1 MKASLQWMN
10 EYVPVDMNRPAQ
22 ELADELTQAGIP
34 VEDVIA
40 MDNGIKKIYTGKIV
54 EITKHPDADKLQ
66 VCQVE
71 CLTEEGEPV
80 TKQIVTAATNVAVG
94 QIVPVA
100 YHKSRL
106 ADGTE
111 IKKGKLRGVVSEG
124 MFCSVAEF
132 GISSDLVLPE
142 EAQGIYIFPEGTPIG
157 LDVKDVLGLNDT
169 VYEFELTANRADCF
183 SMVGLSREFGI
194 MTNQKALFPVIM
206 VNENGESIEGKA
218 SVSIEADD
226 LCTRFTARVVTD
238 VKVEPSPLWMQNRL
252 RNSGIRPIN
261 NVVDVTNYVMLELGQ
276 PMHAYDYDH
285 VKGHKLVARRAKNG
299 EVLVTLDGSKRELND
314 SMLIIADAER
324 PVGVAGI
331 MGGFDSE
338 VTNETTT
345 VMFEAAVFIGPS
357 IRRTAKAL
365 GMRSEASGRFERGV
379 NHKYTAYA
387 IDRAAQLL
395 QQICPTCKVDV
406 GVIDV
411 YKNPVEQHT
420 VTFTAEQINDYLGT
434 NIEKDEMIRI
444 LTALEFVVTE
454 EGDKLSALVPTWRG
468 DVTVMPDIAE
478 EVARIYNYDN
488 IAPTIPVAVLSSGG
502 MTPKKALTKQVTHA
516 LAKLGMTQ
524 IITFSFM
531 HKDGL
536 TNMMLPE
543 GDSRYTAIPILN
555 PISEEFPYMRTTLVP
570 AVIDAA
576 KRNIAQQNKDLWLF
590 ETANVYEPKALPL
603 TEVPHER
610 PMACGILMGK
620 VNQAAWNQSERT
632 TDFYDVKGI
641 VDALLAELGITEF
654 KIHRY
659 QKEIVDYYNVSED
672 YYRKSLDRHVTF
684 KRLYEEYYHP
694 GVSAYYTV
702 DGIKIAQYGELHP
715 QVSKNFDLPGKVYMF
730 EIDLEAVLSLT
741 IPPFRYTSFSKFPG
755 TSRDLAIVA
764 PVSVSSGEILSII
777 KEHGGEY
784 LESESIF
791 DVYEGEHIE
800 AGYRSLAYNLQFR
813 SMEGTLNDEDI
824 DGNIQAII
832 DALAEINCKLR

>member
-10 EYVPVDMNRPAQ
+10 EYVPLDLNRPAQ

-34 VEDVIA
+34 VEEVLS
-40 MDNGIKKIYTGKIV
+40 MDPGLKKIYTGKIV

-66 VCQVE
+66 VCQVQ
-71 CLTEEGEPV
+71 CLSEDGEEI

-132 GISSDLVLPE
+132 GISSDLVRPE

-157 LDVKDVLGLNDT
+157 LDIKEALMLDDT

-206 VNENGESIEGKA
+206 VNETGDSIEGKA
-218 SVSIEADD
+218 SVAIEAHD
-226 LCTRFTARVVTD
+226 LCTRFTSRLVTN
-238 VKVEPSPLWMQNRL
+238 VTIEPSPLWMQNRL

-276 PMHAYDYDH
+276 PMHAYDYDC
-285 VKGHKLVARRAKNG
+285 VEGHTLIARRAKEG
-299 EVLVTLDGSKRELND
+299 ETLTTLDGNERELNE
-314 SMLIIADAER
+314 SMLIIADTKG
-324 PVGVAGI
+324 PIGVAGV
-331 MGGFDSE
+331 MGGLTSE
-338 VTNETTT
+338 VTDKTTN
-345 VMFEAAVFIGPS
+345 VLLEAAVFNGPS
-357 IRRTAKAL
+357 IRRTSKAL

-395 QQICPTCKVDV
+395 QQICPSCKVSV

-411 YKNPVEQHT
+411 YPEPVEQRT

-434 NIEKDEMIRI
+434 SIEKDRMVDI
-444 LTALEFVVTE
+444 LTKLEFGITE
-454 EGDKLSALVPTWRG
+454 SGDAIEALVPTWRD

-478 EVARIYNYDN
+478 EVARIVSYDN

-502 MTPKKALTKQVTHA
+502 MTPKKALTKDVTHY
-516 LAKLGMTQ
+516 LAHAGLSQ

-570 AVIDAA
+570 AVIEAA
-576 KRNIAQQNKDLWLF
+576 KRDIAQQNKDLWLF

-610 PMACGILMGK
+610 PMACGIMMGK
-620 VNQAAWNQSERT
+620 VTEAAWNQAQRD
-632 TDFYDVKGI
+632 TDFYDVKGV
-641 VDALLAELGITEF
+641 VDGLLAKLGLTQYDI
-654 KIHRY
+654 
-659 QKEIVDYYNVSED
+659 QPSSE
-672 YYRKSLDRHVTF
+672 S
-684 KRLYEEYYHP
+684 YYHP
-694 GVSAYYTV
+694 GVSAHYTINGV
-702 DGIKIAQYGELHP
+702 TIANYGELHP
-715 QVSKNFDLPGKVYMF
+715 QAVKNFDLSGKVYMF
-730 EIDLEAVLSLT
+730 EIDLEAVLSIT
-741 IPPFRYTSFSKFPG
+741 VPPFRYQSFSKFPG

-764 PVSVSSGEILSII
+764 PVSVTSGDIVALI

-784 LESESIF
+784 LESVSIF

-824 DGNIQAII
+824 DGAIQAII
-832 DALAEINCKLR
+832 DALATKNCKLR

>member
-10 EYVPVDMNRPAQ
+10 EYVPLDLNRPAQ

-34 VEDVIA
+34 VEEVLS
-40 MDNGIKKIYTGKIV
+40 MDPGLKKIYTGKIV

-66 VCQVE
+66 VCQVQ
-71 CLTEEGEPV
+71 CLSEDGEEI

-132 GISSDLVLPE
+132 GISSDLVRPE

-157 LDVKDVLGLNDT
+157 LDIKEALMLDDT

-218 SVSIEADD
+218 SVAIEAHD
-226 LCTRFTARVVTD
+226 LCTRFTSRLVTN
-238 VKVEPSPLWMQNRL
+238 VTIEPSPLWMQNRL

-276 PMHAYDYDH
+276 PMHAYDYDCVADH
-285 VKGHKLVARRAKNG
+285 TLIARRAKAG
-299 EVLVTLDGSKRELND
+299 ETLTTLDGNEHELNE
-314 SMLIIADAER
+314 SMLIIADTKG
-324 PVGVAGI
+324 PIGVAGV
-331 MGGFDSE
+331 MGGLTSE
-338 VTNETTT
+338 VTDKTTN
-345 VMFEAAVFIGPS
+345 VLFEAAVFNGPS
-357 IRRTAKAL
+357 IRRTSKAL

-395 QQICPTCKVDV
+395 QQICPSCKVSV

-411 YKNPVEQHT
+411 YPEPVEQRT

-434 NIEKDEMIRI
+434 SIEKDRMVDI
-444 LTALEFVVTE
+444 LTKLEFGITE
-454 EGDKLSALVPTWRG
+454 SGDTIEALVPTWRD
-468 DVTVMPDIAE
+468 DVTGMPDIAE
-478 EVARIYNYDN
+478 EVARIVSYDN
-488 IAPTIPVAVLSSGG
+488 IAPTIPVAILSSGG
-502 MTPKKALTKQVTHA
+502 MTPKKALTKEVTHY
-516 LAKLGMTQ
+516 LAHAGLSQ

-543 GDSRYTAIPILN
+543 GDNRYTAIPILN

-570 AVIDAA
+570 AVIEAA

-610 PMACGILMGK
+610 PMACGIMMGK
-620 VNQAAWNQSERT
+620 VTEAAWNQAQRD
-632 TDFYDVKGI
+632 TDFYDVKGV
-641 VDALLAELGITEF
+641 VDGLLAKLGLTQYDI
-654 KIHRY
+654 
-659 QKEIVDYYNVSED
+659 QPSSE
-672 YYRKSLDRHVTF
+672 S
-684 KRLYEEYYHP
+684 YYHP
-694 GVSAYYTV
+694 GVSAHYTV
-702 DGIKIAQYGELHP
+702 NGVTIANYGELHP
-715 QVSKNFDLPGKVYMF
+715 QVVKNFDLSGKVYMF
-730 EIDLEAVLSLT
+730 EIDLEAVLS
-741 IPPFRYTSFSKFPG
+741 IKVPPFRYQSFSKFPG

-764 PVSVSSGEILSII
+764 PVFVTSGDIVALI

-784 LESESIF
+784 LESVSIF

-824 DGNIQAII
+824 DGAIQAII
-832 DALAEINCKLR
+832 DALATKNCKLR

>member
-10 EYVPVDMNRPAQ
+10 EYVPLDLNRPAQ

-34 VEDVIA
+34 VEEVLS
-40 MDNGIKKIYTGKIV
+40 MDPGLKKIYTGKIV

-66 VCQVE
+66 VCQVQ
-71 CLTEEGEPV
+71 CLSEDGEEI

-132 GISSDLVLPE
+132 GISSDLVRPE

-157 LDVKDVLGLNDT
+157 LDIKEALMLDDT

-218 SVSIEADD
+218 SVAIEAHD
-226 LCTRFTARVVTD
+226 LCTRFTSRLVKNVTI
-238 VKVEPSPLWMQNRL
+238 EPSPLWMQNRL

-276 PMHAYDYDH
+276 PMHAYDYDCVADH
-285 VKGHKLVARRAKNG
+285 TLIARRAKAG
-299 EVLVTLDGSKRELND
+299 EILTTLDGNERELNE
-314 SMLIIADAER
+314 SMLIIADTKG
-324 PVGVAGI
+324 PIGVAGV
-331 MGGFDSE
+331 MGGLTSE
-338 VTNETTT
+338 VTDKTTN
-345 VMFEAAVFIGPS
+345 VLFEAAVFNGPS
-357 IRRTAKAL
+357 IRRTSKAL

-395 QQICPTCKVDV
+395 QQICPSCKVNV

-411 YKNPVEQHT
+411 YPEPVEQRT

-434 NIEKDEMIRI
+434 SIEKDRMIDI
-444 LTALEFVVTE
+444 LTKLEFGITE
-454 EGDKLSALVPTWRG
+454 SGDTIEALVPTWRD

-478 EVARIYNYDN
+478 EVARIVSYDN

-502 MTPKKALTKQVTHA
+502 MTPKKALTKEVTHY
-516 LAKLGMTQ
+516 LAHAGLSQ

-543 GDSRYTAIPILN
+543 GDNRYTAIPILN

-570 AVIDAA
+570 AVIEAA

-610 PMACGILMGK
+610 PMACGIMMGK
-620 VNQAAWNQSERT
+620 VTEAAWNQTQRD
-632 TDFYDVKGI
+632 TDFYDVKGV
-641 VDALLAELGITEF
+641 VDGLLAKLGLTQFDI
-654 KIHRY
+654 
-659 QKEIVDYYNVSED
+659 QPSSE
-672 YYRKSLDRHVTF
+672 S
-684 KRLYEEYYHP
+684 YYHP
-694 GVSAYYTV
+694 GVSAHYTV
-702 DGIKIAQYGELHP
+702 NGVTIANYGELHP
-715 QVSKNFDLPGKVYMF
+715 QVVKNFDLSGKVYMF
-730 EIDLEAVLSLT
+730 EIDLEAVLSIT
-741 IPPFRYTSFSKFPG
+741 VPQFRYQSFSKFPG

-764 PVSVSSGEILSII
+764 PVSVTSGEIVALI

-784 LESESIF
+784 LESVSIF

-824 DGNIQAII
+824 DGAIQAII
-832 DALAEINCKLR
+832 DALATKNCKLR

>member
-10 EYVPVDMNRPAQ
+10 EYVPLDLNRPAQ

-34 VEDVIA
+34 VEEVLS
-40 MDNGIKKIYTGKIV
+40 MDPGLKKIYTGKIV

-66 VCQVE
+66 VCQVQ
-71 CLTEEGEPV
+71 CLSEDGEEI

-132 GISSDLVLPE
+132 GISSDLVRPE

-157 LDVKDVLGLNDT
+157 LDIKEALMLDDT

-218 SVSIEADD
+218 SVAIEAHD
-226 LCTRFTARVVTD
+226 LCTRFTSRLVTN
-238 VKVEPSPLWMQNRL
+238 VTIEPSPLWMQNRL

-276 PMHAYDYDH
+276 PMHAYDYDCVADH
-285 VKGHKLVARRAKNG
+285 TLIARRAKAG
-299 EVLVTLDGSKRELND
+299 ETLTTLDGNERELNE
-314 SMLIIADAER
+314 SMLIIADTKG
-324 PVGVAGI
+324 PIGVAGV
-331 MGGFDSE
+331 MGGLTSE
-338 VTNETTT
+338 VTDKTTN
-345 VMFEAAVFIGPS
+345 VLFEAAVFNGPS
-357 IRRTAKAL
+357 IRRTSKAL

-395 QQICPTCKVDV
+395 QQICPSCKVSV

-411 YKNPVEQHT
+411 YPEPVEQRT

-434 NIEKDEMIRI
+434 SIEKDRMVDI
-444 LTALEFVVTE
+444 LTKLEFGITE
-454 EGDKLSALVPTWRG
+454 SGDTIEALVPTWRD

-478 EVARIYNYDN
+478 EVARIVSYDN
-488 IAPTIPVAVLSSGG
+488 IAPTIPVAILSSGG
-502 MTPKKALTKQVTHA
+502 MTPKKALTKEVTHY
-516 LAKLGMTQ
+516 LAHAGLSQ

-570 AVIDAA
+570 AVIEAA

-610 PMACGILMGK
+610 PMACGIMMGK
-620 VNQAAWNQSERT
+620 VTEAEWNQAQRD
-632 TDFYDVKGI
+632 TDFYDVKGV
-641 VDALLAELGITEF
+641 VDGLLAKLGLTQYDI
-654 KIHRY
+654 
-659 QKEIVDYYNVSED
+659 QPSSE
-672 YYRKSLDRHVTF
+672 S
-684 KRLYEEYYHP
+684 YYHP
-694 GVSAYYTV
+694 GVSAHYTV
-702 DGIKIAQYGELHP
+702 NGVTIANYGELHP
-715 QVSKNFDLPGKVYMF
+715 QVVKNFDLSGKVYMF
-730 EIDLEAVLSLT
+730 EIDLEAVLS
-741 IPPFRYTSFSKFPG
+741 IIVPPFRYQSFSKFPG

-764 PVSVSSGEILSII
+764 PVSVTSGDIVALI

-784 LESESIF
+784 LESVSIF

-824 DGNIQAII
+824 DGAIQAII
-832 DALAEINCKLR
+832 DALATKNCKLR

>member
-10 EYVPVDMNRPAQ
+10 EYVPLDLNRPAQ

-34 VEDVIA
+34 VEEVLS
-40 MDNGIKKIYTGKIV
+40 MDPGLKKIYTGKIV

-66 VCQVE
+66 VCQVQ
-71 CLTEEGEPV
+71 CLSEDGEEI

-132 GISSDLVLPE
+132 GISSDLVRPE

-157 LDVKDVLGLNDT
+157 LDIKEALMLNDT

-218 SVSIEADD
+218 SVAIEAHD
-226 LCTRFTARVVTD
+226 LCTRFTSRLVTN
-238 VKVEPSPLWMQNRL
+238 VTIEPSPLWMQNRL

-276 PMHAYDYDH
+276 PMHAYDYDCVADH
-285 VKGHKLVARRAKNG
+285 TLIARRAKAG
-299 EVLVTLDGSKRELND
+299 EKLTTLDGNERELNE
-314 SMLIIADAER
+314 SMLIIADTKG
-324 PVGVAGI
+324 PIGVAGV
-331 MGGFDSE
+331 MGGLTSE
-338 VTNETTT
+338 VTDKTTN
-345 VMFEAAVFIGPS
+345 VLFEAAVFNGPS
-357 IRRTAKAL
+357 IRRTSKAL

-395 QQICPTCKVDV
+395 QQICPSCKVSV

-411 YKNPVEQHT
+411 YPEPVEQRT

-434 NIEKDEMIRI
+434 SIEKDRMIDI
-444 LTALEFVVTE
+444 LTKLEFGITE
-454 EGDKLSALVPTWRG
+454 SGDTIEALVPTWRD

-478 EVARIYNYDN
+478 EVARIVSYDN

-502 MTPKKALTKQVTHA
+502 MTPKKALTKEVTHY
-516 LAKLGMTQ
+516 LAHAGLSQ

-576 KRNIAQQNKDLWLF
+576 KRNIAQQNQ
-590 ETANVYEPKALPL
+590 T
-603 TEVPHER
+603 
-610 PMACGILMGK
+610 
-620 VNQAAWNQSERT
+620 
-632 TDFYDVKGI
+632 
-641 VDALLAELGITEF
+641 
-654 KIHRY
+654 
-659 QKEIVDYYNVSED
+659 
-672 YYRKSLDRHVTF
+672 
-684 KRLYEEYYHP
+684 
-694 GVSAYYTV
+694 
-702 DGIKIAQYGELHP
+702 
-715 QVSKNFDLPGKVYMF
+715 
-730 EIDLEAVLSLT
+730 
-741 IPPFRYTSFSKFPG
+741 
-755 TSRDLAIVA
+755 
-764 PVSVSSGEILSII
+764 
-777 KEHGGEY
+777 
-784 LESESIF
+784 
-791 DVYEGEHIE
+791 
-800 AGYRSLAYNLQFR
+800 
-813 SMEGTLNDEDI
+813 
-824 DGNIQAII
+824 
-832 DALAEINCKLR
+832 

>member
-10 EYVPVDMNRPAQ
+10 EYVPLDLNRPAQ

-34 VEDVIA
+34 VEEVLS
-40 MDNGIKKIYTGKIV
+40 MDPGLKKIYTGKIV

-66 VCQVE
+66 VCQVQ
-71 CLTEEGEPV
+71 CLSEDGEEI

-132 GISSDLVLPE
+132 GISSDLVRPE
-142 EAQGIYIFPEGTPIG
+142 EAQGIYIFPKGTPIG
-157 LDVKDVLGLNDT
+157 LDIKEALMLDDT

-218 SVSIEADD
+218 SVAIEAHD
-226 LCTRFTARVVTD
+226 LCTRFTSRLVTN
-238 VKVEPSPLWMQNRL
+238 VTIEPSPLWMQNRL

-276 PMHAYDYDH
+276 PMHAYDYDCVADH
-285 VKGHKLVARRAKNG
+285 TLIARRAKAG
-299 EVLVTLDGSKRELND
+299 ETLTTLDGNERELNE
-314 SMLIIADAER
+314 SMLIIADTKG
-324 PVGVAGI
+324 PIGVAGV
-331 MGGFDSE
+331 MGGLTSE
-338 VTNETTT
+338 VTDKTTS
-345 VMFEAAVFIGPS
+345 VLFEAAVFNGPS
-357 IRRTAKAL
+357 IRRTSKVL

-395 QQICPTCKVDV
+395 QQICPSCKVSV

-411 YKNPVEQHT
+411 YPEPVEQRT

-434 NIEKDEMIRI
+434 SIEKDRMVDI
-444 LTALEFVVTE
+444 LTKLEFGITE
-454 EGDKLSALVPTWRG
+454 SGDTIEALVPTWRD

-478 EVARIYNYDN
+478 EVARIVSYDN
-488 IAPTIPVAVLSSGG
+488 IAPTIPVAILSSGG
-502 MTPKKALTKQVTHA
+502 MTPKKALTKDVTHY
-516 LAKLGMTQ
+516 LAHAGLSQ

-570 AVIDAA
+570 AVIEAA

-590 ETANVYEPKALPL
+590 ETANV
-603 TEVPHER
+603 
-610 PMACGILMGK
+610 
-620 VNQAAWNQSERT
+620 
-632 TDFYDVKGI
+632 
-641 VDALLAELGITEF
+641 
-654 KIHRY
+654 
-659 QKEIVDYYNVSED
+659 
-672 YYRKSLDRHVTF
+672 
-684 KRLYEEYYHP
+684 
-694 GVSAYYTV
+694 
-702 DGIKIAQYGELHP
+702 
-715 QVSKNFDLPGKVYMF
+715 
-730 EIDLEAVLSLT
+730 
-741 IPPFRYTSFSKFPG
+741 
-755 TSRDLAIVA
+755 
-764 PVSVSSGEILSII
+764 
-777 KEHGGEY
+777 
-784 LESESIF
+784 
-791 DVYEGEHIE
+791 
-800 AGYRSLAYNLQFR
+800 
-813 SMEGTLNDEDI
+813 
-824 DGNIQAII
+824 
-832 DALAEINCKLR
+832 

>member
-10 EYVPVDMNRPAQ
+10 EYVPLDLNRPSQ

-34 VEDVIA
+34 VEEVLS
-40 MDNGIKKIYTGKIV
+40 MDPGLKKIYTGKIV

-66 VCQVE
+66 VCQVQ
-71 CLTEEGEPV
+71 CLSEDGEEI

-132 GISSDLVLPE
+132 GISSDLVRPE

-157 LDVKDVLGLNDT
+157 LDIKEALMLDDT

-206 VNENGESIEGKA
+206 VNETGESIEGKA
-218 SVSIEADD
+218 SVAIEAHD
-226 LCTRFTARVVTD
+226 LCTRFTSRLVTN
-238 VKVEPSPLWMQNRL
+238 VTIEPSPLWMQNRL

-276 PMHAYDYDH
+276 PMHAYDYDC
-285 VKGHKLVARRAKNG
+285 VADNTLIARRAKAG
-299 EVLVTLDGSKRELND
+299 ETLTTLDGNERELD
-314 SMLIIADAER
+314 ESMLIIADTKG
-324 PVGVAGI
+324 PIGVAGV
-331 MGGFDSE
+331 MGGLTSE
-338 VTNETTT
+338 VTDKTTN
-345 VMFEAAVFIGPS
+345 VLFEAAVFNGPS
-357 IRRTAKAL
+357 IRRTSKVL

-395 QQICPTCKVDV
+395 QQICPSCKVSV

-411 YKNPVEQHT
+411 YPEPVEQRT

-434 NIEKDEMIRI
+434 SIEKDRMIDI
-444 LTALEFVVTE
+444 LTKLEFGITE
-454 EGDKLSALVPTWRG
+454 SGDTIEALVPTWRD
-468 DVTVMPDIAE
+468 DVTGMPDIAE
-478 EVARIYNYDN
+478 EVARIVSYDN

-502 MTPKKALTKQVTHA
+502 MTPKKALTKEVTHY
-516 LAKLGMTQ
+516 LAHAGLSQ

-543 GDSRYTAIPILN
+543 GDGRYTAIPILN

-570 AVIDAA
+570 AVIEAA

-610 PMACGILMGK
+610 PMACGIMMGK
-620 VNQAAWNQSERT
+620 VTEAAWNQAQRD
-632 TDFYDVKGI
+632 TDFYDVKGV
-641 VDALLAELGITEF
+641 VDGLLAKLGLTQYDI
-654 KIHRY
+654 
-659 QKEIVDYYNVSED
+659 QPSSE
-672 YYRKSLDRHVTF
+672 S
-684 KRLYEEYYHP
+684 YYHQ
-694 GVSAYYTV
+694 GVSAHYTV
-702 DGIKIAQYGELHP
+702 NGVTIANYGELHP
-715 QVSKNFDLPGKVYMF
+715 QVVKNFDLSGKVYMF
-730 EIDLEAVLSLT
+730 EIDLEAVLS
-741 IPPFRYTSFSKFPG
+741 IIVPPFRYQSFSKFPG

-764 PVSVSSGEILSII
+764 PVSVTSGDIVALI

-784 LESESIF
+784 LESVSIF

-824 DGNIQAII
+824 DGAIQAII
-832 DALAEINCKLR
+832 DALATKNCKLR

>member
-10 EYVPVDMNRPAQ
+10 EYVPLDLNRPAQ

-34 VEDVIA
+34 VEEVLS
-40 MDNGIKKIYTGKIV
+40 MDPGLKKIYTGKIV

-66 VCQVE
+66 VCQVQ
-71 CLTEEGEPV
+71 CLSEEGEEI

-132 GISSDLVLPE
+132 GISSDLVRPE

-157 LDVKDVLGLNDT
+157 LDIKEALMLDDT

-206 VNENGESIEGKA
+206 VNETGASIEGKA
-218 SVSIEADD
+218 SVAIEAHD
-226 LCTRFTARVVTD
+226 LCTRFTSRLVTN
-238 VKVEPSPLWMQNRL
+238 VTIEPSPLWMQNRL

-276 PMHAYDYDH
+276 PMHAYDYDCVADH
-285 VKGHKLVARRAKNG
+285 TLIARRAKAG
-299 EVLVTLDGSKRELND
+299 ETLTTLDGNERELD
-314 SMLIIADAER
+314 ESMLIIADTKG
-324 PVGVAGI
+324 PIGVAGV
-331 MGGFDSE
+331 MGGLTSE
-338 VTNETTT
+338 VTDKTTN
-345 VMFEAAVFIGPS
+345 VLFEAAVFNGPS
-357 IRRTAKAL
+357 IRRTSKAL

-395 QQICPTCKVDV
+395 QQICPSCKVSV

-411 YKNPVEQHT
+411 YPEPVEQRT

-434 NIEKDEMIRI
+434 SIEKDRMVDI
-444 LTALEFVVTE
+444 LTKLEFGITE
-454 EGDKLSALVPTWRG
+454 SGDTIKALVPTWRD
-468 DVTVMPDIAE
+468 DVTGMPDIAE
-478 EVARIYNYDN
+478 EVARIVSYDN

-502 MTPKKALTKQVTHA
+502 MTPKKALTKEVTHY
-516 LAKLGMTQ
+516 LAHAGLSQ

-536 TNMMLPE
+536 ANMMLPE

-555 PISEEFPYMRTTLVP
+555 PISEEFPYMRTTLIP
-570 AVIDAA
+570 AVIEVA

-610 PMACGILMGK
+610 PMACGLMMGK
-620 VNQAAWNQSERT
+620 VTEAAWNQAQRD
-632 TDFYDVKGI
+632 TDFYDVKGV
-641 VDALLAELGITEF
+641 VDGLLAKLGLTEF
-654 KIHRY
+654 DI
-659 QKEIVDYYNVSED
+659 QLSTES
-672 YYRKSLDRHVTF
+672 
-684 KRLYEEYYHP
+684 YYHP
-694 GVSAYYTV
+694 GVSAHYTINGV
-702 DGIKIAQYGELHP
+702 TIANYGELHP
-715 QVSKNFDLPGKVYMF
+715 QAVKNFDLPGKVYMF
-730 EIDLEAVLSLT
+730 EIDLEAVLSIT
-741 IPPFRYTSFSKFPG
+741 VPAFRYKSFSKFPG

-764 PVSVSSGEILSII
+764 PVSVTSGDIVALI

-784 LESESIF
+784 LESVSIF

-824 DGNIQAII
+824 DGAIQAII
-832 DALAEINCKLR
+832 DALATKNCKLR

>member
-10 EYVPVDMNRPAQ
+10 EYVPLDLNRPAQ

-34 VEDVIA
+34 VEEVLS
-40 MDNGIKKIYTGKIV
+40 MDPGLKKIYTGKIV

-66 VCQVE
+66 VCQVQ
-71 CLTEEGEPV
+71 CLSEDGEEI

-100 YHKSRL
+100 YHKSHL

-132 GISSDLVLPE
+132 GISSDLVRPE

-157 LDVKDVLGLNDT
+157 LDIKEALMLDDT

-218 SVSIEADD
+218 SVAIEAHD
-226 LCTRFTARVVTD
+226 LCTRFTSRLVTN
-238 VKVEPSPLWMQNRL
+238 VTIEPSPLWMQNRL

-276 PMHAYDYDH
+276 PMHAYDYDCVADH
-285 VKGHKLVARRAKNG
+285 TLIARRAKAG
-299 EVLVTLDGSKRELND
+299 ETLTTLDGNERELNE
-314 SMLIIADAER
+314 SMLIIADTKG
-324 PVGVAGI
+324 PIGVAGV
-331 MGGFDSE
+331 MGGLTSE
-338 VTNETTT
+338 VTDKTTN
-345 VMFEAAVFIGPS
+345 VLFEAAVFNGPS
-357 IRRTAKAL
+357 IRRTSKAL

-395 QQICPTCKVDV
+395 QQICPSCKVSV

-411 YKNPVEQHT
+411 YPEPVEQRT

-434 NIEKDEMIRI
+434 SIEKDRMVDI
-444 LTALEFVVTE
+444 LTKLEFGITE
-454 EGDKLSALVPTWRG
+454 SGDTIEALVPTWRD
-468 DVTVMPDIAE
+468 DVTGMPDIAE
-478 EVARIYNYDN
+478 EVARIVSYDN
-488 IAPTIPVAVLSSGG
+488 IAPTIPVAILSSGG
-502 MTPKKALTKQVTHA
+502 MTPKKALTKEVTHY
-516 LAKLGMTQ
+516 LAHAGLSQ

-570 AVIDAA
+570 AVIEAA

-610 PMACGILMGK
+610 PMACGIMMGK
-620 VNQAAWNQSERT
+620 VTEAEWNQAQRD
-632 TDFYDVKGI
+632 TDFYDVKGV
-641 VDALLAELGITEF
+641 VDGLLAKLGLTQYDI
-654 KIHRY
+654 
-659 QKEIVDYYNVSED
+659 QPSSE
-672 YYRKSLDRHVTF
+672 S
-684 KRLYEEYYHP
+684 YYHP
-694 GVSAYYTV
+694 GVSAHYTV
-702 DGIKIAQYGELHP
+702 NGVTIANYGELHP
-715 QVSKNFDLPGKVYMF
+715 QVVKNFDLSGKVYMF
-730 EIDLEAVLSLT
+730 EIDLEAVLSIT
-741 IPPFRYTSFSKFPG
+741 VPPFRYQSFSKFPG

-764 PVSVSSGEILSII
+764 PVSVTSGDIVALI

-784 LESESIF
+784 LESVSIF

-824 DGNIQAII
+824 DGAIQAII
-832 DALAEINCKLR
+832 DALATKNCKLR

>member
-10 EYVPVDMNRPAQ
+10 EYVPLDLNRPAQ

-34 VEDVIA
+34 VEEVLS
-40 MDNGIKKIYTGKIV
+40 MDPGLKKIYTGKIV

-66 VCQVE
+66 VCQVQ
-71 CLTEEGEPV
+71 CLSEDGEEI

-132 GISSDLVLPE
+132 GISSDLVRPE
-142 EAQGIYIFPEGTPIG
+142 EAQGIYIFPKGTPIG
-157 LDVKDVLGLNDT
+157 LDIKEALMLDDT

-218 SVSIEADD
+218 SVAIEAHD
-226 LCTRFTARVVTD
+226 LCTRFTSRLVTN
-238 VKVEPSPLWMQNRL
+238 VTIEPSPLWMQNRL

-276 PMHAYDYDH
+276 PMHAYDYDCVADH
-285 VKGHKLVARRAKNG
+285 TLIARRAKAG
-299 EVLVTLDGSKRELND
+299 ETLTTLDGNERELNE
-314 SMLIIADAER
+314 SMLIIADTKG
-324 PVGVAGI
+324 PIGVAGV
-331 MGGFDSE
+331 MGGLTSE
-338 VTNETTT
+338 VTDKTTN
-345 VMFEAAVFIGPS
+345 VLFEAAVFNGPS
-357 IRRTAKAL
+357 IRRTSKAL

-395 QQICPTCKVDV
+395 QQICPSCKVSV

-411 YKNPVEQHT
+411 YPEPVEQRT

-434 NIEKDEMIRI
+434 SIEKDRMVDI
-444 LTALEFVVTE
+444 LTKLEFGITE
-454 EGDKLSALVPTWRG
+454 SGDTIEALVPTWRD
-468 DVTVMPDIAE
+468 DVTGMPDIAE
-478 EVARIYNYDN
+478 EFARIVSYDN
-488 IAPTIPVAVLSSGG
+488 IAPTIPVAILSSGG
-502 MTPKKALTKQVTHA
+502 MTPKKALTKEVTHY
-516 LAKLGMTQ
+516 LAHAGLSQ

-543 GDSRYTAIPILN
+543 GDNRYTAIPILN

-570 AVIDAA
+570 AVIEAA

-610 PMACGILMGK
+610 PMACGIMMGK
-620 VNQAAWNQSERT
+620 VTEAAWNQAQRD
-632 TDFYDVKGI
+632 TDFYDVKGV
-641 VDALLAELGITEF
+641 VDGLLAKLGLTQYDI
-654 KIHRY
+654 
-659 QKEIVDYYNVSED
+659 QPSSE
-672 YYRKSLDRHVTF
+672 S
-684 KRLYEEYYHP
+684 YYHP
-694 GVSAYYTV
+694 GVSAHYTV
-702 DGIKIAQYGELHP
+702 NGVTIANYGELHP
-715 QVSKNFDLPGKVYMF
+715 QVVKNFDLSGKVYMF
-730 EIDLEAVLSLT
+730 EIDLEAVLSIT
-741 IPPFRYTSFSKFPG
+741 VPPFRYQSFSKFPG

-764 PVSVSSGEILSII
+764 PVSVTSGDIVALI

-784 LESESIF
+784 LESVSIF

-824 DGNIQAII
+824 DGAIQAII
-832 DALAEINCKLR
+832 DALATKNCKLR

>member
-10 EYVPVDMNRPAQ
+10 EYVPLDLNRPAQ

-34 VEDVIA
+34 VEEVLS
-40 MDNGIKKIYTGKIV
+40 MDPGLKKIYTGKIV

-66 VCQVE
+66 VCQVQ
-71 CLTEEGEPV
+71 CLSEDGEEI

-132 GISSDLVLPE
+132 GISSDLVRPE

-157 LDVKDVLGLNDT
+157 LDIKEALMLDDT

-218 SVSIEADD
+218 SVAIEAHD
-226 LCTRFTARVVTD
+226 LCTRFTSRLVTN
-238 VKVEPSPLWMQNRL
+238 VTIEPSPLWMQNRL

-276 PMHAYDYDH
+276 PMHAYDYDCVADH
-285 VKGHKLVARRAKNG
+285 TLIARRAKAG
-299 EVLVTLDGSKRELND
+299 ETLTTLDGNERELNE
-314 SMLIIADAER
+314 SMLIIADTKG
-324 PVGVAGI
+324 PIGVAGV
-331 MGGFDSE
+331 MGGLTSE
-338 VTNETTT
+338 VTDKTTN
-345 VMFEAAVFIGPS
+345 VLFEAAVFNGPS
-357 IRRTAKAL
+357 IRRTSKAL

-395 QQICPTCKVDV
+395 QQICPSCKVSV

-411 YKNPVEQHT
+411 YPEPVEQRT

-434 NIEKDEMIRI
+434 SIEKDRMVDI
-444 LTALEFVVTE
+444 LTKLEFGITE
-454 EGDKLSALVPTWRG
+454 SGDTIEALVPTWRD
-468 DVTVMPDIAE
+468 DVTGMPDIAE
-478 EVARIYNYDN
+478 EVARIVSYDN
-488 IAPTIPVAVLSSGG
+488 IAPTIPVAILSSGG
-502 MTPKKALTKQVTHA
+502 MTPKKALTKEVTHY
-516 LAKLGMTQ
+516 LAHAGLSQ

-543 GDSRYTAIPILN
+543 GDNRYTAIPILN

-570 AVIDAA
+570 AVIEAA

-610 PMACGILMGK
+610 PMACGIMMGK
-620 VNQAAWNQSERT
+620 VTEAAWNQAQRD
-632 TDFYDVKGI
+632 TDFYDVKGV
-641 VDALLAELGITEF
+641 VDGLLAKLGLTQYDI
-654 KIHRY
+654 
-659 QKEIVDYYNVSED
+659 QPSSE
-672 YYRKSLDRHVTF
+672 S
-684 KRLYEEYYHP
+684 YYHP
-694 GVSAYYTV
+694 GVSAHYTV
-702 DGIKIAQYGELHP
+702 NGVTIANYGELHP
-715 QVSKNFDLPGKVYMF
+715 QVVKNFDLSGKVYMF
-730 EIDLEAVLSLT
+730 EIDLEAVLS
-741 IPPFRYTSFSKFPG
+741 IIVPPFRYQSFSKFPG

-764 PVSVSSGEILSII
+764 PVSVTSGDIVALI

-784 LESESIF
+784 LESVSIF

-824 DGNIQAII
+824 DGAIQTII
-832 DALAEINCKLR
+832 DALATKNCKLR

>member
-10 EYVPVDMNRPAQ
+10 EYVPLDLNRPAQ

-34 VEDVIA
+34 VEEVLS
-40 MDNGIKKIYTGKIV
+40 MNPGLKKIYTGKIV

-66 VCQVE
+66 VCQVQ
-71 CLTEEGEPV
+71 CLSEDGKEI

-132 GISSDLVLPE
+132 GISSDLVRPE

-157 LDVKDVLGLNDT
+157 LDIKEALMLNDT

-218 SVSIEADD
+218 SVAIEAHD
-226 LCTRFTARVVTD
+226 LCTRFTSRLVTN
-238 VKVEPSPLWMQNRL
+238 VTIEPSPLWMQNRL

-276 PMHAYDYDH
+276 PMHAYDYDCVADH
-285 VKGHKLVARRAKNG
+285 TLIARRAKAG
-299 EVLVTLDGSKRELND
+299 EKLTTLDGNERELNE
-314 SMLIIADAER
+314 SMLIIADTKG
-324 PVGVAGI
+324 PIGVAGV
-331 MGGFDSE
+331 MGGLTSE
-338 VTNETTT
+338 VTDKTTN
-345 VMFEAAVFIGPS
+345 VLFEAAVFNGPS
-357 IRRTAKAL
+357 IRRTSKAL

-395 QQICPTCKVDV
+395 QQICPSCKVSV

-411 YKNPVEQHT
+411 YPEPVEQRT

-434 NIEKDEMIRI
+434 SIEKDRMIDI
-444 LTALEFVVTE
+444 LTKLEFGITE
-454 EGDKLSALVPTWRG
+454 SGDTIEALVPTWRD

-478 EVARIYNYDN
+478 EVARIVSYDN

-502 MTPKKALTKQVTHA
+502 MTPKKALTKEVTHY
-516 LAKLGMTQ
+516 LAHAGLSQ

-543 GDSRYTAIPILN
+543 GDNRYTAIPILN

-570 AVIDAA
+570 AVIEAA

-610 PMACGILMGK
+610 PMACGIMMGK
-620 VNQAAWNQSERT
+620 VTEAAWNQAQRD
-632 TDFYDVKGI
+632 TDFYDVKGV
-641 VDALLAELGITEF
+641 VDGLLAKLGLTQFDI
-654 KIHRY
+654 
-659 QKEIVDYYNVSED
+659 QPSSE
-672 YYRKSLDRHVTF
+672 S
-684 KRLYEEYYHP
+684 YYHP
-694 GVSAYYTV
+694 GVSAHYTV
-702 DGIKIAQYGELHP
+702 NGVTIANYGELHP
-715 QVSKNFDLPGKVYMF
+715 QVVKNFDLSGKVYMF

-741 IPPFRYTSFSKFPG
+741 VPPFRYQSFSKFPG

-764 PVSVSSGEILSII
+764 PVSVTSGEIIALI

-784 LESESIF
+784 LESVSIF

-824 DGNIQAII
+824 DGAIQEII
-832 DALAEINCKLR
+832 DALATKNCKLR

>member
-10 EYVPVDMNRPAQ
+10 EYVPLDLNRPAQ

-34 VEDVIA
+34 VEEVIS
-40 MDNGIKKIYTGKIV
+40 MDPGLKKIYTGKIV

-66 VCQVE
+66 VCQVQ
-71 CLTEEGEPV
+71 CLSEEGEEI

-111 IKKGKLRGVVSEG
+111 IKKGKLRGVTSEG

-132 GISSDLVLPE
+132 GISSDLVRPE

-157 LDVKDVLGLNDT
+157 LDIKEALMLDDT

-206 VNENGESIEGKA
+206 VNETGASIEGKA
-218 SVSIEADD
+218 SVIIEAND
-226 LCTRFTARVVTD
+226 LCTRFTSRLVTN
-238 VKVEPSPLWMQNRL
+238 VTIEPSPLWMQNRL

-276 PMHAYDYDH
+276 PMHAYDYDCVADH
-285 VKGHKLVARRAKNG
+285 TLIARRAKAG
-299 EVLVTLDGSKRELND
+299 ETLTTLDGNERELNE
-314 SMLIIADAER
+314 SMLIIADTKG
-324 PVGVAGI
+324 PIGVAGV
-331 MGGFDSE
+331 MGGLTSE
-338 VTNETTT
+338 VTDKTTN
-345 VMFEAAVFIGPS
+345 VLFEAAVFNGPS
-357 IRRTAKAL
+357 IRRTSKTL

-395 QQICPTCKVDV
+395 QQICPACKVSV

-411 YKNPVEQHT
+411 YPEPVEQRT

-434 NIEKDEMIRI
+434 SIEKDRMIDI
-444 LTALEFVVTE
+444 LTKLEFGITE
-454 EGDKLSALVPTWRG
+454 SGDTIEALVPTWRD
-468 DVTVMPDIAE
+468 DVTGMPDIAE
-478 EVARIYNYDN
+478 EVARIVSYDN

-502 MTPKKALTKQVTHA
+502 MTPKKALTKEVTHY
-516 LAKLGMTQ
+516 LAHAGLSQ

-536 TNMMLPE
+536 ANMMLPE

-555 PISEEFPYMRTTLVP
+555 PISEEFPYMRTTLIP

-610 PMACGILMGK
+610 PMACGLMMGK
-620 VNQAAWNQSERT
+620 VTEAAWNQAQRD
-632 TDFYDVKGI
+632 TDYYDVKGV
-641 VDALLAELGITEF
+641 VDGLLAKLGLTEF
-654 KIHRY
+654 DI
-659 QKEIVDYYNVSED
+659 QPSTES
-672 YYRKSLDRHVTF
+672 
-684 KRLYEEYYHP
+684 YYHP
-694 GVSAYYTV
+694 GVSAHYTV
-702 DGIKIAQYGELHP
+702 NGVTIANYGELHP
-715 QVSKNFDLPGKVYMF
+715 QAVKNFDLPGKVYMF
-730 EIDLEAVLSLT
+730 EIDLEAVLSIT
-741 IPPFRYTSFSKFPG
+741 VPAFRYKSFSKFPG

-764 PVSVSSGEILSII
+764 PVSVASGEIIDLI
-777 KEHGGEY
+777 KENGGDY
-784 LESESIF
+784 LESVSIF

-824 DGNIQAII
+824 DGAIQAII
-832 DALAEINCKLR
+832 DALATKNCKLR

>member
-10 EYVPVDMNRPAQ
+10 EYVPLDLNRPAQ

-34 VEDVIA
+34 VEEVLS
-40 MDNGIKKIYTGKIV
+40 MDPGLKKIYTGKIV

-66 VCQVE
+66 VCQVQ
-71 CLTEEGEPV
+71 CLSEEGEEI

-111 IKKGKLRGVVSEG
+111 IKKGKLRGVTSEG

-132 GISSDLVLPE
+132 GISSDLVRPE

-157 LDVKDVLGLNDT
+157 LDIKEALMLDDT

-206 VNENGESIEGKA
+206 VNETGESIEGKA
-218 SVSIEADD
+218 SVAIEAHD
-226 LCTRFTARVVTD
+226 LCTRFTSRLVTN
-238 VKVEPSPLWMQNRL
+238 VTIEPSPLWMQNRL

-276 PMHAYDYDH
+276 PMHAYDYDCVADH
-285 VKGHKLVARRAKNG
+285 TLIARRAKAG
-299 EVLVTLDGSKRELND
+299 ETLTTLDGNERELD
-314 SMLIIADAER
+314 ESMLIIADTKG
-324 PVGVAGI
+324 PIGVAGV
-331 MGGFDSE
+331 MGGLTSE
-338 VTNETTT
+338 VTDKTTN
-345 VMFEAAVFIGPS
+345 VLFEAAVFNGPS
-357 IRRTAKAL
+357 IRRTSKAL

-395 QQICPTCKVDV
+395 QQICPSCKVSV

-411 YKNPVEQHT
+411 YPEPVEQRT

-434 NIEKDEMIRI
+434 SIEKDRMIDI
-444 LTALEFVVTE
+444 LTKLEFGITVS
-454 EGDKLSALVPTWRG
+454 GDTIEALVPTWRD
-468 DVTVMPDIAE
+468 DVTGMPDIAE
-478 EVARIYNYDN
+478 EVARIVSYDN
-488 IAPTIPVAVLSSGG
+488 IAPTIPVALLSSGG
-502 MTPKKALTKQVTHA
+502 MTPKKALTKEVTHY
-516 LAKLGMTQ
+516 LAHAGLSQ

-536 TNMMLPE
+536 SNMMLPE

-570 AVIDAA
+570 AVIEAA
-576 KRNIAQQNKDLWLF
+576 KRNIAKQNKDLWLF

-610 PMACGILMGK
+610 PMACGIMMGK
-620 VNQAAWNQSERT
+620 VTEAAWNQAQRD
-632 TDFYDVKGI
+632 TDFYDVKGV
-641 VDALLAELGITEF
+641 VDGLLAKLGLTEF
-654 KIHRY
+654 DI
-659 QKEIVDYYNVSED
+659 QPSTES
-672 YYRKSLDRHVTF
+672 
-684 KRLYEEYYHP
+684 YYHP
-694 GVSAYYTV
+694 GVSAHYTINGV
-702 DGIKIAQYGELHP
+702 TIANYGELHP
-715 QVSKNFDLPGKVYMF
+715 QAVKNFDLPGKVYMF
-730 EIDLEAVLSLT
+730 EIDLEAVLSIT
-741 IPPFRYTSFSKFPG
+741 VPAFRYKSFSKFPG
-755 TSRDLAIVA
+755 ISRDLAIVA
-764 PVSVSSGEILSII
+764 PVSVASGEIIDLI
-777 KEHGGEY
+777 KENGGDY
-784 LESESIF
+784 LESVSIF

-824 DGNIQAII
+824 DGTIQAII
-832 DALAEINCKLR
+832 DALATKNCKLR

>member
-10 EYVPVDMNRPAQ
+10 EYVPLDLNRPAQ

-34 VEDVIA
+34 VEEVLS
-40 MDNGIKKIYTGKIV
+40 MDPGLKKIYTGKIV

-66 VCQVE
+66 VCQVQ
-71 CLTEEGEPV
+71 CLSEDGEEI

-132 GISSDLVLPE
+132 GISSDLVRPE

-157 LDVKDVLGLNDT
+157 LDIKEALMLDDT

-218 SVSIEADD
+218 SVAIEAHD
-226 LCTRFTARVVTD
+226 LCTRFTSRLVTN
-238 VKVEPSPLWMQNRL
+238 VTIEPSPLWMQNRL

-276 PMHAYDYDH
+276 PMHAYDYDCVADH
-285 VKGHKLVARRAKNG
+285 TLIARRAKAG
-299 EVLVTLDGSKRELND
+299 ETLTTLDGNERELNE
-314 SMLIIADAER
+314 SMLIIADTKG
-324 PVGVAGI
+324 PIGVAGV
-331 MGGFDSE
+331 MGGLTSE
-338 VTNETTT
+338 VTDKTTN
-345 VMFEAAVFIGPS
+345 VLFEAAVFNGPS
-357 IRRTAKAL
+357 IRRTSKAL

-395 QQICPTCKVDV
+395 QQICPSCKVSV

-411 YKNPVEQHT
+411 YPEPVEQRT

-434 NIEKDEMIRI
+434 SIEKDRMIDI
-444 LTALEFVVTE
+444 LTKLEFGITE
-454 EGDKLSALVPTWRG
+454 SGDTIEALVPTWRD

-478 EVARIYNYDN
+478 EVARIVSYDN

-502 MTPKKALTKQVTHA
+502 MTPKKALTKEVTHY
-516 LAKLGMTQ
+516 LAHAGLSQ

-543 GDSRYTAIPILN
+543 GDNRYTAIPILN

-570 AVIDAA
+570 AVIEAA

-610 PMACGILMGK
+610 PMACGIMMGK
-620 VNQAAWNQSERT
+620 VTEPAWNQAQRD
-632 TDFYDVKGI
+632 TDFYDVKGV
-641 VDALLAELGITEF
+641 VDGLLAKLGLTQFDI
-654 KIHRY
+654 
-659 QKEIVDYYNVSED
+659 QPSSE
-672 YYRKSLDRHVTF
+672 S
-684 KRLYEEYYHP
+684 YYHP
-694 GVSAYYTV
+694 GVSAHYTV
-702 DGIKIAQYGELHP
+702 NGVTIANYGELHP
-715 QVSKNFDLPGKVYMF
+715 QVVKNFDLSGKVYMF
-730 EIDLEAVLSLT
+730 EIDLEAVLSIT
-741 IPPFRYTSFSKFPG
+741 VPPFRYQSFSKFPG

-764 PVSVSSGEILSII
+764 PVSVTSGEIVALI

-784 LESESIF
+784 LESVSIF

-824 DGNIQAII
+824 DGAIQAII
-832 DALAEINCKLR
+832 DALATKNCKLR

>member
-10 EYVPVDMNRPAQ
+10 EYVPLDLNRPAQ

-34 VEDVIA
+34 VEEVLS
-40 MDNGIKKIYTGKIV
+40 MDPGLKKIYTGKIV

-66 VCQVE
+66 VCQVQ
-71 CLTEEGEPV
+71 CLSEEGEEI

-111 IKKGKLRGVVSEG
+111 IKKGKLRGVTSEG

-132 GISSDLVLPE
+132 GISSDLVRPE

-157 LDVKDVLGLNDT
+157 LDIKEALMLDDT

-206 VNENGESIEGKA
+206 VNETGASIEGKA
-218 SVSIEADD
+218 SVAIEAHD
-226 LCTRFTARVVTD
+226 LCTRFTSRLVTN
-238 VKVEPSPLWMQNRL
+238 VTIEPSPLWMQNRL

-276 PMHAYDYDH
+276 PMHAYDYDCVADH
-285 VKGHKLVARRAKNG
+285 TLIARRAKAG
-299 EVLVTLDGSKRELND
+299 ETLTTLDGNERELD
-314 SMLIIADAER
+314 ESMLIIADTKG
-324 PVGVAGI
+324 PIGVAGV
-331 MGGFDSE
+331 MGGLTSE
-338 VTNETTT
+338 VTDKTTN
-345 VMFEAAVFIGPS
+345 VLFEAAVFNGPS
-357 IRRTAKAL
+357 IRRTSKAL

-395 QQICPTCKVDV
+395 QQICPSCKVSV

-411 YKNPVEQHT
+411 YPEPVEQRT

-434 NIEKDEMIRI
+434 SIEKDRMVDI
-444 LTALEFVVTE
+444 LTKLEFGITE
-454 EGDKLSALVPTWRG
+454 SGDTIEALVPTWRD
-468 DVTVMPDIAE
+468 DVTGMPDIAE
-478 EVARIYNYDN
+478 EVARIVSYDN

-502 MTPKKALTKQVTHA
+502 MTPKKALTKEVTHY
-516 LAKLGMTQ
+516 LAHAGLSQ

-536 TNMMLPE
+536 ANMMLPE

-555 PISEEFPYMRTTLVP
+555 PISEEFPYMRTTLIP
-570 AVIDAA
+570 AVIEAA

-603 TEVPHER
+603 AEVPHER
-610 PMACGILMGK
+610 PMACGIMMGK
-620 VNQAAWNQSERT
+620 VTEATWNQAQRD
-632 TDFYDVKGI
+632 TDFYDVKGV
-641 VDALLAELGITEF
+641 VDGLLAKLGLTQYDI
-654 KIHRY
+654 
-659 QKEIVDYYNVSED
+659 QPSSE
-672 YYRKSLDRHVTF
+672 S
-684 KRLYEEYYHP
+684 YYHP
-694 GVSAYYTV
+694 GVSAHYTV
-702 DGIKIAQYGELHP
+702 NGVTIANYGELHP
-715 QVSKNFDLPGKVYMF
+715 QVVKNFDLSGKVYMF
-730 EIDLEAVLSLT
+730 EIDLEAVLSIT
-741 IPPFRYTSFSKFPG
+741 VPPFRYQSFSKFPG

-764 PVSVSSGEILSII
+764 PVSVTSGDIVALI

-784 LESESIF
+784 LESVSIF

-824 DGNIQAII
+824 DGAIQAII
-832 DALAEINCKLR
+832 DALATKNCKLR

>member
-10 EYVPVDMNRPAQ
+10 EYVPLDLNRPAQ

-34 VEDVIA
+34 VEEVLS
-40 MDNGIKKIYTGKIV
+40 MDPGLKKIYTGKIV

-66 VCQVE
+66 VCQVQ
-71 CLTEEGEPV
+71 CLSEDGEEI

-132 GISSDLVLPE
+132 GISSDLVRPE

-157 LDVKDVLGLNDT
+157 LDIKEALMLDDT

-218 SVSIEADD
+218 SVAIEAHD
-226 LCTRFTARVVTD
+226 LCTRFTSRLVTN
-238 VKVEPSPLWMQNRL
+238 VTIEPSPLWMQNRL

-276 PMHAYDYDH
+276 PMHAYDYDCVADH
-285 VKGHKLVARRAKNG
+285 TLIARRAKAG
-299 EVLVTLDGSKRELND
+299 ETLTTLDGNERELNE
-314 SMLIIADAER
+314 SMLIIADTKG
-324 PVGVAGI
+324 PIGVAGV
-331 MGGFDSE
+331 MGGLTSE
-338 VTNETTT
+338 VTDKTTN
-345 VMFEAAVFIGPS
+345 VLFEAAVFNGPS
-357 IRRTAKAL
+357 IRRTSKAL

-395 QQICPTCKVDV
+395 QQICPSCKVSV

-411 YKNPVEQHT
+411 YPEPVEQRT

-434 NIEKDEMIRI
+434 SIEKDRMVDI
-444 LTALEFVVTE
+444 LTKLEFGITE
-454 EGDKLSALVPTWRG
+454 SGDTIEALVPTWRD
-468 DVTVMPDIAE
+468 DVTGMPDIAE
-478 EVARIYNYDN
+478 EVARIVSYDN
-488 IAPTIPVAVLSSGG
+488 IAPTIPVAILSSGG
-502 MTPKKALTKQVTHA
+502 MTPKKALTKEVTHY
-516 LAKLGMTQ
+516 LAHAGLSQ

-543 GDSRYTAIPILN
+543 GDNRYTAIPILN

-570 AVIDAA
+570 AVIEAA

-610 PMACGILMGK
+610 PMACGIMMGK
-620 VNQAAWNQSERT
+620 VTEVAWNQAQRD
-632 TDFYDVKGI
+632 TDFYDVKGV
-641 VDALLAELGITEF
+641 VDGLLAKLGLTQYDI
-654 KIHRY
+654 
-659 QKEIVDYYNVSED
+659 QPSSE
-672 YYRKSLDRHVTF
+672 S
-684 KRLYEEYYHP
+684 YYHP
-694 GVSAYYTV
+694 GVSAHYTV
-702 DGIKIAQYGELHP
+702 NGVTIANYGELHP
-715 QVSKNFDLPGKVYMF
+715 QVVKNFDLSGKVYMF
-730 EIDLEAVLSLT
+730 EIDLEAVLSIT
-741 IPPFRYTSFSKFPG
+741 VPPFRYQSFSKFPG

-764 PVSVSSGEILSII
+764 PVSVTSGDIVALI

-784 LESESIF
+784 LESVSIF

-824 DGNIQAII
+824 DGAIQAII
-832 DALAEINCKLR
+832 DALATKNCKLR